1 MEQRERGE
9 VVMRRHG
16 EETRGHR
23 GKRGWNCLLAPRVVS
38 PHLWVN
44 WVMD

>member
-23 GKRGWNCLLAPRVVS
+23 GKRGWNCLLALCSQPLPR
-38 PHLWVN
+38 VN
-44 WVMD
+44 WVVD